1 MNPTSHI
8 SASQPEQRLRVIP
21 LGGVG
26 EIGKN
31 MMVLEYDGHLIV
43 IDAGLMFPESDMHGI
58 DLIIPDIEYLVQR
71 ADQVEGIILTHGHED
86 HIGALPYVLDQL
98 DVPVF
103 GTPLTLGLSE
113 VKLRQRGLL
122 NDAQL
127 YPITPDTVLELSL
140 IHI

>member
-1 MNPTSHI
+1 MNSTSQT
-8 SASQPEQRLRVIP
+8 SASQPAQTLRVIP

-71 ADQVEGIILTHGHED
+71 ADQIEGIILT
-86 HIGALPYVLDQL
+86 
-98 DVPVF
+98 
-103 GTPLTLGLSE
+103 
-113 VKLRQRGLL
+113 
-122 NDAQL
+122 
-127 YPITPDTVLELSL
+127 LSL